1 MSEIQRI
8 CVQCGQANSVEAR
21 FCAACGYDQLADERQ
36 NHLPAQRTNLPA
48 VISRAALP
56 VLLGAASLAMRAGWR
71 LLQNRLANPP
81 QTHVTRPPAPQQPP
95 VAPPAPANAPAAQ
108 GRKRTIRIRS
118 AWTVRDA
125 QGHWQQGTSDQ
136 VIELDE

>member
-8 CVQCGQANSVEAR
+8 CVHCGRANSVDAR
-21 FCAACGYDQLADERQ
+21 FCAGCGYDQLADDPQ

-48 VISRAALP
+48 VIGRAALP

-81 QTHVTRPPAPQQPP
+81 QPSAPHHPAVDPPKPAQAPG
-95 VAPPAPANAPAAQ
+95 APTPQ

-125 QGHWQQGTSDQ
+125 QGRWEQGTSDQ